1 MSGDLSPPD
10 LGSSAFLGTCTSCNT
25 NSLVSLARSDSL
37 PFWSFAENPLVLVG
51 TMKPRIDSASLI
63 LPVFAQMIAAC
74 AVEPFVIHILAPF
87 STQPSLVSFATVIM
101 PAGLEPHPA
110 PPSPNPPPPPPPP
123 PPA

>member
-1 MSGDLSPPD
+1 MSGDLSPPGFWRCAV
-10 LGSSAFLGTCTSCNT
+10 LGAWTSRHT
-25 NSLVSLARSDSL
+25 NSVVSLARSDSL

-87 STQPSLVSFATVIM
+87 STQLSLVSFATVII
-101 PAGLEPHPA
+101 PAGLDP
-110 PPSPNPPPPPPPP
+110 
-123 PPA
+123 

>member
-10 LGSSAFLGTCTSCNT
+10 WGNSAFLGTCTSCNT
-25 NSLVSLARSDSL
+25 SSLVSLARSDSL

-87 STQPSLVSFATVIM
+87 STQLSLVSFATVII
-101 PAGLEPHPA
+101 PAGLDPLSGSL
-110 PPSPNPPPPPPPP
+110 SPKQPITL
-123 PPA
+123 AL